1 MGRRTLLLVASVL
14 IAAVGVGLIALY
26 VKGADQR
33 ATKAASARYGP
44 PPTVEP
50 LPASPT
56 PSAGHPDVAHLGL
69 SIEVGDPGRVWALL
83 GPGDLVAIYSTS
95 KDGKS
100 VQVIASIKVIAV
112 GARRSVRSTVTDTA
126 IPSTI
131 MTLDADD
138 GQARKILQ
146 AQAGGT
152 LTMAVLGK
160 DPSG

>member
-1 MGRRTLLLVASVL
+1 MGRRTLLLVASILV
-14 IAAVGVGLIALY
+14 AALGVALIALY
-26 VKGADQR
+26 VRGADQR

-44 PPTVEP
+44 PPTVAP

-69 SIEVGDPGRVWALL
+69 SIEVGDPDCVWALL

-100 VQVIASIKVIAV
+100 VQVVGSIKVIAV
-112 GARRSVRSTVTDTA
+112 GARRSVRSTVTDT

-131 MTLDADD
+131 VTLDADD

>member
-1 MGRRTLLLVASVL
+1 MGRRTLLLVASILV
-14 IAAVGVGLIALY
+14 AALGVALIALY
-26 VKGADQR
+26 VRGADQR

-44 PPTVEP
+44 PPTVAP
-50 LPASPT
+50 PPASPT

-69 SIEVGDPGRVWALL
+69 SIEVGDPDRVWALL

-100 VQVIASIKVIAV
+100 VQVVGSIKVIAV
-112 GARRSVRSTVTDTA
+112 GARRSVRSTVTDT

-131 MTLDADD
+131 VTLDADD

>member
-1 MGRRTLLLVASVL
+1 MGRRTLLLVASILV
-14 IAAVGVGLIALY
+14 AALGVALIALY
-26 VKGADQR
+26 VRGADQR

-69 SIEVGDPGRVWALL
+69 SIEVGDPDRVWALL

-100 VQVIASIKVIAV
+100 VQVVGSIKVIAV
-112 GARRSVRSTVTDTA
+112 GARRSVRSTVTDT

-131 MTLDADD
+131 VTLDADD

>member
-14 IAAVGVGLIALY
+14 VAALGVGLIALY

-33 ATKAASARYGP
+33 ATRAASQRYGP
-44 PPTVEP
+44 PPTPAP

-69 SIEVGDPGRVWALL
+69 SIELGDPDRVWALL
-83 GPGDLVAIYSTS
+83 GPGDLVAIYATT
-95 KDGKS
+95 KDGKTT
-100 VQVIASIKVIAV
+100 QVVGSIKVIAV
-112 GARRSVRSTVTDTA
+112 GARRSVRSVVTDTD
-126 IPSTI
+126 IPGTI

-138 GQARKILQ
+138 TQTRRILQ

-160 DPSG
+160 DPTG